1 MSDHQHSYSFLRS
14 DMQVK
19 DVEGTNDPLLRSVD
33 VFYCTV
39 CLHYERKVTS
49 IHYPS
54 LGGEGTVEIKQVP
67 EASPQT
73 RKATL
78 SHPTIQERNEAHAE
92 RQYEK
97 RRG

>member
-1 MSDHQHSYSFLRS
+1 MSDEQLIVLAAATLMSAHQTIGE
-14 DMQVK
+14 K
-19 DVEGTNDPLLRSVD
+19 DWENAVLDARGLYAINKKLGPLPTQAL
-33 VFYCTV
+33 
-39 CLHYERKVTS
+39 
-49 IHYPS
+49 
-54 LGGEGTVEIKQVP
+54 P
-67 EASPQT
+67 ET